1 MSTMGQWILWVGDG
15 ASDEAA
21 LDGRKEAVDL
31 FADDCTGRLGWAGGA
46 ALTAEREPARDGV
59 KSVPGFL

>member
-1 MSTMGQWILWVGDG
+1 MSTMGQWTLWDGDG

-21 LDGRKEAVDL
+21 LDGRREAVDL
-31 FADDCTGRLGWAGGA
+31 FADDCTGRLGCAGGA
-46 ALTAEREPARDGV
+46 ALSAERETARDGV